1 MPQNLKGCLYLQR
14 RFAYIGHAMAVL
26 LKEKYGVNQFCAYTD
41 LRSSFEFLQSQK
53 DFEYSDILLDQ
64 DIHKTYA
71 NEPLDVGY
79 LNQLEKEYGLPNLW
93 PYIEN
98 DRIVRYGL
106 FLREYP
112 HDTPPYTHKEMMRV
126 VQVKAKAIIKFFK
139 EEKPDFL
146 IISVLA
152 DISTMLV
159 YQVAKKMGVKTF
171 FIQTARIG
179 PRYTITEEYGTLSY
193 VEKIFEELQTNEN
206 AYPKE
211 LDLAKNFLN
220 QFRDNP
226 QPHSKKDSPKERPIN
241 RKKQFSFLL
250 PKNFFNS
257 ARWAIKIW
265 TDYIFNPHRDD
276 YIVVKPWHYFW
287 DRLKRKVRILIGFED
302 LYDAVTEEDYAL
314 FPLQLEPEM
323 SHTLFAPFYND
334 QLWVIKQTARSLPI
348 HFKLY
353 VKEHPAMFG
362 YRTRAFYKQLKK
374 IPNVKLIH
382 PETSNFELIK
392 NSKLIVA
399 ITSTAAWEGVLL
411 KKPVITFGN
420 VFYNAMPMV
429 KKCVAIETLPE
440 IVKSQLENFKYDEQ
454 ALLNLIAAI
463 YKESTELDLAQ
474 IWDVEG
480 GGQMEKHEKEISF
493 FIDLIAS
500 KLYLKPTTTI

>member
-98 DRIVRYGL
+98 YRIVRYGL

-112 HDTPPYTHKEMMRV
+112 HDTPPYTHKEMMRA

-171 FIQTARIG
+171 FTQTARIG
-179 PRYTITEEYGTLSY
+179 PRYTINEEYGTLSY

-226 QPHSKKDSPKERPIN
+226 KPHSKKDSPKERPIN

-250 PKNFFNS
+250 PQNIFTS
-257 ARWAIKIW
+257 IRWAVKIW
-265 TDYIFNPHRDD
+265 TYYIFNPHRDD

-323 SHTLFAPFYND
+323 SHTLFAPFYN
-334 QLWVIKQTARSLPI
+334 
-348 HFKLY
+348 
-353 VKEHPAMFG
+353 E
-362 YRTRAFYKQLKK
+362 LKK

-463 YKESTELDLAQ
+463 YKESTELDLAK